1 MIDDKLAERARYDR
15 RAARLR
21 SELAS
26 GTRAAGAASVA
37 SYLRAPYTFYE
48 ASIRERVGAG
58 KSVLEIG
65 SGTGEFTAAALV
77 AGAAVTATDI
87 SQRSLEALS
96 VRFAGLGA
104 RLTTRSAD
112 MEALPFCE
120 GTFDAVISA
129 GSLSYGDNH
138 TVAEEIHRV
147 TKPGGCFICVDSLN
161 HNPLYKIN
169 RYVHHLRGER
179 TASTLRR
186 MPTIELIE
194 AYSKRF
200 GSIEVRY
207 FGSASWFMPVASK
220 VIGDDATATLSD
232 RIDRWIGVRRS
243 AFKFVMIATKMGG

>member
-1 MIDDKLAERARYDR
+1 MIDDKLAEQARYDR
-15 RAARLR
+15 RAARLQ
-21 SELAS
+21 SQLAS
-26 GTRAAGAASVA
+26 GARAAGAASVA

-48 ASIRERVGAG
+48 ASIRERVGDG
-58 KSVLEIG
+58 TSVLEIG
-65 SGTGEFTAAALV
+65 SGTGEFTAAALA

-87 SQRSLEALS
+87 SERSLEALS
-96 VRFAGLGA
+96 VRFAGVGA
-104 RLTTRSAD
+104 RLTPLRAD
-112 MEALPFCE
+112 MESLPFGQ
-120 GTFDAVISA
+120 GTFDVVISA

-138 TVAEEIHRV
+138 TVVEEIHRV
-147 TKPGGCFICVDSLN
+147 TKPGGRFICVDSLN

-194 AYSKRF
+194 AYGKRF

-207 FGSASWFMPVASK
+207 FGSASWFTPVASK
-220 VIGDDATATLSD
+220 VIGDDATAALSD